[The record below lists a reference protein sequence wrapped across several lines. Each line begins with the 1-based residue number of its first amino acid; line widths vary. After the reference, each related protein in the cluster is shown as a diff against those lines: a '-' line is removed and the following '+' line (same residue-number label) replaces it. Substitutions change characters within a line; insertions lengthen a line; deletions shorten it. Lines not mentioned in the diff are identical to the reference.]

1 MRVILTPA
9 EIETA
14 AKAHGLSMI
23 SVCKAAGIAYST
35 FTRWKGGATEPT
47 LGVYRRIFDA
57 AHRIEEGGGNT
68 IPSPAAIEAARTPGG
83 GWTAETLARWGVS
96 WPPPRGWRRT
106 LERRHAEAMRQAAD
120 ASA

>member
-9 EIETA
+9 EIETV

-23 SVCKAAGIAYST
+23 SVCKEAGVSYST
-35 FTRWKGGATEPT
+35 FTRWKTGATEPT
-47 LGVYRRIFDA
+47 LNVYRRIFDA

-68 IPSPAAIEAARTPGG
+68 IPSPAAIEAART
-83 GWTAETLARWGVS
+83 TAETLARWGMS

-106 LERRHAEAMRQAAD
+106 LERRRAEAMRQAAS